1 MPFSRK
7 FIATCLALAATPTCM
22 PVHAQPGPALAG
34 TAISPAYQV
43 KAPAGAPNV
52 VIVLLDDVG
61 FGAASTFG
69 GPVQTPVLESLAR
82 EGLRYNNFHTTAI
95 CSPTR
100 SALLTGRNAHA
111 TGIGAV
117 ANVAD
122 ERPGYSSF
130 HTKDTATIAEVLRQN
145 GYNTA
150 AFGKWHQTPDWELSP
165 SGPFDRWPTGEGF
178 ERFYGFH
185 GGETDQ
191 YEPSLYD
198 GTTPV
203 MRPPGRD
210 YHLTADLADKAIDWL
225 RVQHAVTPDKPV
237 FLYFAPGAA
246 HAPLQAPKAWIEAY
260 RGKFDQGW
268 DRLRE
273 EIFARQK
280 ALGVIPANTQ
290 LTARMPDLPAW
301 DTLTPD
307 QKRVASRLM
316 EVYAGFLAH
325 ADAQVGR
332 LVEALKAN
340 GQFDNTMFFYIVGD
354 NGASAEGGLLGSAS
368 YFAPVQG
375 LPESD
380 ATRLAQLDALG
391 GPGTYPHYPAGW
403 AWALDTPFKWT
414 KAVASHLGGTRNPMV
429 VTWPRHVAPRGGL
442 RSQFGHVNDIVPTI
456 LEAARLPAP
465 AVVNGIAQKPM
476 DGVSLLYSFADASA
490 ATRHTTQYFEVF
502 GHRALYQDGWM
513 ASAFHSRRPWTVIDY
528 GQKKFEDDQWELY
541 DLNSDFS
548 QARDLAQRE
557 PERLARMQALFQ
569 SEAQRNQVL
578 PLRNMSPNQAGA
590 LPSLSAGRT
599 SMTFAQGVVGVPESA
614 LPKTYNR
621 SWSVSATVDAGERAR
636 GVIATLGGHSAGWS
650 LYLDDAGVPVFS
662 YRLFNLKTVTLRGPA
677 PLTAGRHQLR
687 FDFRYDG
694 GGYARGADVQLLVDG
709 KPAGTDRLP
718 ASPPGFYT
726 IDETFDVGIDHGSA
740 AGDYPADA
748 LPGYAFSGGRIEQ
761 VSLDLR

>member
-1 MPFSRK
+1 MQLFRTL
-7 FIATCLALAATPTCM
+7 IATCLALGATPASLQPAPASATPT
-22 PVHAQPGPALAG
+22 AQK
-34 TAISPAYQV
+34 PAYQT

-69 GPVQTPVLESLAR
+69 GPVETPVLDALAR

-117 ANVAD
+117 ANVPD
-122 ERPGYSSF
+122 ERPGYSGF

-150 AFGKWHQTPDWELSP
+150 AFGKWHQTPDWELSA

-191 YEPSLYD
+191 YDPSLYD
-198 GTTPV
+198 GTSPV
-203 MRPPGRD
+203 MRPAGRN
-210 YHLTADLADKAIDWL
+210 YHLTEDLAGKAIDWL
-225 RVQHAVTPDKPV
+225 RLQHAVTPAKPV

-246 HAPLQAPKAWIEAY
+246 HAPLQAPRAWIDRY

-268 DRLRE
+268 DKLRE
-273 EIFARQK
+273 QIFARQK
-280 ALGVIPANTQ
+280 ALGVIPAHTQ

-301 DTLTPD
+301 DTLSPD

-325 ADAQVGR
+325 TDAQVGK
-332 LVEALKAN
+332 LVEALKAS

-354 NGASAEGGLLGSAS
+354 NGASSEGGLLGSAS

-375 LPESD
+375 LPETD
-380 ATRLAQLDALG
+380 AMRLAQLDALG
-391 GPGTYPHYPAGW
+391 GPGTYAHFPAGW
-403 AWALDTPFKWT
+403 AWALNTPFKWS

-429 VTWPRHVAPRGGL
+429 VTWPKRMAQRGTL

-456 LEAARLPAP
+456 LEAAQIQAP
-465 AVVNGIAQKPM
+465 SMVNGIPQKPI
-476 DGVSLLYSFADASA
+476 DGASLLSSFADAKAPS
-490 ATRHTTQYFEVF
+490 RHATQYFEVF
-502 GHRALYQDGWM
+502 GHRAIYHDGWL
-513 ASAFHSRRPWTVIDY
+513 ASAFHSRRPWSVIDY
-528 GQKKFEDDQWELY
+528 GQKRFEDDQWELY
-541 DLNSDFS
+541 DLTTDFS

-557 PERLARMQALFQ
+557 PVRLAAMKDLFLR
-569 SEAQRNQVL
+569 EAARNQVL
-578 PLRNMSPNQAGA
+578 PLRNLSPTDARA
-590 LPSLSAGRT
+590 LPSLAAGRT
-599 SMTFAQGVVGVPESA
+599 SATFTQGAVGVPESS

-621 SWSVSATVDAGERAR
+621 SWSVSATIDIDAGAR

-650 LYLDDAGVPVFS
+650 LYLDGDGYPVFT
-662 YRLFNLKTVTLRGPA
+662 YRLFNLKTVTLRGLA
-677 PLTAGRHQLR
+677 PLSAGRHQLR
-687 FDFRYDG
+687 FDFDYDG
-694 GGYARGADVQLLVDG
+694 GGYGKGAAVQLLVDG
-709 KPAGTDRLP
+709 KPVGQDRLP

-726 IDETFDVGIDHGSA
+726 IDESFDVGIDHGSA
-740 AGDYPADA
+740 AGEYPAEA
-748 LPGYAFSGGRIEQ
+748 MPGYAFGGGHIDRVLLE
-761 VSLDLR
+761 LR

>member
-1 MPFSRK
+1 MPSLPK
-7 FIATCLALAATPTCM
+7 LLATCLALATT
-22 PVHAQPGPALAG
+22 PALPQPQ
-34 TAISPAYQV
+34 PAAPPPNPPYQQ
-43 KAPAGAPNV
+43 KAPPNAPNV

-61 FGAASTFG
+61 FGATSTFG
-69 GPVQTPVLESLAR
+69 GPVETPVLEALAH

-100 SALLTGRNAHA
+100 ASLLTGRNPHA

-117 ANVAD
+117 ANVPD
-122 ERPGYSSF
+122 ERPGYSGF

-178 ERFYGFH
+178 ERFYGFQ

-203 MRPPGRD
+203 MRPAGRG
-210 YHLTADLADKAIDWL
+210 YHLTEDLAGKAIDWL

-246 HAPLQAPKAWIEAY
+246 HAPLQAPRAWIERY

-268 DRLRE
+268 DQLRE

-280 ALGVIPANTQ
+280 ARGVIPANTQ

-301 DTLTPD
+301 DTLSPD

-325 ADAQVGR
+325 TDAQVGR
-332 LVEALKAN
+332 LVDALKAS

-354 NGASAEGGLLGSAS
+354 NGASSEGGLLGSAN

-380 ATRLAQLDALG
+380 AMRLAQLDALG
-391 GPGTYPHYPAGW
+391 GAGTYPHFPAGW

-429 VTWPRHVAPRGGL
+429 VTWPKGMAQRGAL

-456 LEAARLPAP
+456 LEAAKIPAP
-465 AVVNGIAQKPM
+465 AVVNGIAQKPV
-476 DGVSLLYSFADASA
+476 DGTSLLYSFADAA
-490 ATRHTTQYFEVF
+490 APTRHTTQYFEVF

-528 GQKKFEDDQWELY
+528 SKKPFEDDQWELY
-541 DLNSDFS
+541 DLATDFS
-548 QARDLAQRE
+548 QAHDLAQRE
-557 PERLARMQALFQ
+557 PARLAAMKERFLR
-569 SEAQRNQVL
+569 EAARNQVL
-578 PLRNMSPNQAGA
+578 PLRNMTPGDARA
-590 LPSLSAGRT
+590 LPSLAAGRT
-599 SMTFAQGVVGVPESA
+599 SMTFLPGSGGVPESA

-621 SWSVSATVDAGERAR
+621 SWSVTATVDAGEQAR
-636 GVIATLGGHSAGWS
+636 GVIAALGGHSAGWS
-650 LYLDDAGVPVFS
+650 LYLDGQGHPVFT
-662 YRLFNLKTVTLRGPA
+662 YRLFDLKTVTLRGAA
-677 PLTAGRHQLR
+677 PLALGHHELR
-687 FDFRYDG
+687 FDFSYDG
-694 GGYARGADVQLLVDG
+694 GGYARGAEVQLLVDG
-709 KPAGTDRLP
+709 KPAGKDRLP

-748 LPGYAFSGGRIEQ
+748 APGYAFGGGRIGK
-761 VSLDLR
+761 VSIALR

>member
-1 MPFSRK
+1 MQFAPK
-7 FIATCLALAATPTCM
+7 LIVTCLALAATSAYT
-22 PVHAQPGPALAG
+22 QQGPAVAG
-34 TAISPAYQV
+34 AASQPAYQV
-43 KAPAGAPNV
+43 KPPAGAPNV

-130 HTKDTATIAEVLRQN
+130 HTKDTASIAEVLRQH

-225 RVQHAVTPDKPV
+225 RVQRVVTPDKPV

-246 HAPLQAPKAWIEAY
+246 HAPLQAPKAWIDRY

-268 DRLRE
+268 DKLRE

-280 ALGVIPANTQ
+280 SLGVIPANTR
-290 LTARMPDLPAW
+290 LTTRMPDLPAW
-301 DTLTPD
+301 DTLSPD

-325 ADAQVGR
+325 ADAQVGK
-332 LVEALKAN
+332 LVDALKAS
-340 GQFDNTMFFYIVGD
+340 GQFDNTMFLYIVGD
-354 NGASAEGGLLGSAS
+354 NGASSEGGLLGSAS

-375 LPESD
+375 LPETD
-380 ATRLAQLDALG
+380 AIRLAQLDALG
-391 GPGTYPHYPAGW
+391 GPGTYPHFPAGW
-403 AWALDTPFKWT
+403 AWALDTPFKWS

-429 VTWPRHVAPRGGL
+429 VTWPRRMVQRGAL

-456 LEAARLPAP
+456 LEAARIQAP
-465 AVVNGIAQKPM
+465 PVVNGIPQKPI
-476 DGVSLLYSFADASA
+476 DGASLLDSFADAKA
-490 ATRHTTQYFEVF
+490 ASRHATQYFEVF
-502 GHRALYQDGWM
+502 GHRAIYHDGWM
-513 ASAFHSRRPWTVIDY
+513 ASAFHSRRPWSVIDY
-528 GQKKFEDDQWELY
+528 GQKPFEDDQWELY
-541 DLNSDFS
+541 DLTTDFS
-548 QARDLAQRE
+548 QANDLARRE
-557 PERLARMQALFQ
+557 PARLAAMQDLFLR
-569 SEAQRNQVL
+569 EAARNQVL
-578 PLRNMSPNQAGA
+578 PLRNMSPTDARA

-599 SMTFAQGVVGVPESA
+599 SATFWQGAVGVPESA

-621 SWSVSATVDAGERAR
+621 SWSVSAMIETGAQAR

-650 LYLDDAGVPVFS
+650 LYLDGNGYPVFT
-662 YRLFNLKTVTLRGPA
+662 YRLFDLKTVTLRGPA
-677 PLTAGRHQLR
+677 PLSAGRHQLR
-687 FDFRYDG
+687 FDFDYDG
-694 GGYARGADVQLLVDG
+694 GGYGKGAAVQLRVDG
-709 KPAGTDRLP
+709 KPVGRDRLP

-726 IDETFDVGIDHGSA
+726 IDESFDVGIDHGSA
-740 AGDYPADA
+740 AGEYPADVM
-748 LPGYAFSGGRIEQ
+748 PGYAFTGGRIDK
-761 VSLDLR
+761 VRVDLR

>member
-1 MPFSRK
+1 MHPLPK
-7 FIATCLALAATPTCM
+7 LLATCLALATT
-22 PVHAQPGPALAG
+22 PALPQPQ
-34 TAISPAYQV
+34 PAAPPPNPPYQQ
-43 KAPAGAPNV
+43 KAPPNAPNV

-61 FGAASTFG
+61 FGATSTFG
-69 GPVQTPVLESLAR
+69 GPVETPVLEALAH

-100 SALLTGRNAHA
+100 ASLLTGRNPHA

-117 ANVAD
+117 ANVPD
-122 ERPGYSSF
+122 ERPGYSGF

-150 AFGKWHQTPDWELSP
+150 AFGKWHQTPDWELSA

-178 ERFYGFH
+178 ERFYGFQ

-203 MRPPGRD
+203 MRPAGRG
-210 YHLTADLADKAIDWL
+210 YHLTEDLAGKAIDWL

-246 HAPLQAPKAWIEAY
+246 HAPLQAPKAWIERY

-268 DRLRE
+268 DQLRE

-280 ALGVIPANTQ
+280 ARGVIPANTQ

-301 DTLTPD
+301 DTLSPE

-325 ADAQVGR
+325 TDAQVGR
-332 LVEALKAN
+332 LVDALKAS

-354 NGASAEGGLLGSAS
+354 NGASSEGGLLGSAN

-380 ATRLAQLDALG
+380 AMRLAQLDALG
-391 GPGTYPHYPAGW
+391 GPGTYPHFPAGW

-429 VTWPRHVAPRGGL
+429 VAWPKGMAQRGAL
-442 RSQFGHVNDIVPTI
+442 RSQFSHVNDIVPTI
-456 LEAARLPAP
+456 LEAAKIPAP
-465 AVVNGIAQKPM
+465 AVVNGIAQKPV
-476 DGVSLLYSFADASA
+476 DGTSLLYSFADATA
-490 ATRHTTQYFEVF
+490 PTRHTTQYFEVF

-528 GQKKFEDDQWELY
+528 SKKPFEDDQWELY
-541 DLNSDFS
+541 DLTTDFS
-548 QARDLAQRE
+548 QAHDLAQRE
-557 PERLARMQALFQ
+557 PARLAAMKERFLR
-569 SEAQRNQVL
+569 EAARNQVL
-578 PLRNMSPNQAGA
+578 PLRNMTPGDARA
-590 LPSLSAGRT
+590 LPSLAAGRT
-599 SMTFAQGVVGVPESA
+599 SMTFLPGSVGVPESA

-621 SWSVSATVDAGERAR
+621 SWSVTATVDAGEQAR
-636 GVIATLGGHSAGWS
+636 GVIAALGGHSAGWS
-650 LYLDDAGVPVFS
+650 LYLDGQGHPVFT
-662 YRLFNLKTVTLRGPA
+662 YRLFDLKTVTLRGAA
-677 PLTAGRHQLR
+677 PLAPGHHELR
-687 FDFRYDG
+687 FDFSYDG
-694 GGYARGADVQLLVDG
+694 GGYARGAEVQLLVDG
-709 KPAGTDRLP
+709 KPAGKDRLP

-748 LPGYAFSGGRIEQ
+748 APGYAFGGGRIGK
-761 VSLDLR
+761 VSIALR

>member
-1 MPFSRK
+1 MQLSRK
-7 FIATCLALAATPTCM
+7 FLATCLALGTTPAF
-22 PVHAQPGPALAG
+22 AQPGPMVAPAAP
-34 TAISPAYQV
+34 TAAKPAYQV

-69 GPVQTPVLESLAR
+69 GPVQTPVLESLAH

-117 ANVAD
+117 ANVPD
-122 ERPGYSSF
+122 ERPGYSGF

-145 GYNTA
+145 GYSTA

-191 YEPSLYD
+191 FDPSLYE
-198 GTTPV
+198 GTAPV

-246 HAPLQAPKAWIEAY
+246 HAPLQAPKAWIEKY

-268 DRLRE
+268 DKLRE

-301 DTLTPD
+301 DTLSPD

-325 ADAQVGR
+325 TDAQVGQ
-332 LVEALKAN
+332 LVEALKAS
-340 GQFDNTMFFYIVGD
+340 GQFDNTMFVYIVGD
-354 NGASAEGGLLGSAS
+354 NGASAEGGLSGSAS

-375 LPESD
+375 LPETD
-380 ATRLAQLDALG
+380 AIRLAQLDALG
-391 GPGTYPHYPAGW
+391 GPGTYAHYPAGW

-429 VTWPRHVAPRGGL
+429 VTWPKRIAERGAL
-442 RSQFGHVNDIVPTI
+442 RSQFGHVNDIAPTI
-456 LEAARLPAP
+456 LEAAHIQAP
-465 AVVNGIAQKPM
+465 SVVNGIPQKPM
-476 DGVSLLYSFADASA
+476 DGVSLLYSFADGKAPA
-490 ATRHTTQYFEVF
+490 RHATQYFEVF
-502 GHRALYQDGWM
+502 GHRAIYQDGWM
-513 ASAFHSRRPWTVIDY
+513 ASAIHSRRPWTVIDY
-528 GQKKFEDDQWELY
+528 GQKPFDGDQWELY
-541 DLNSDFS
+541 DLTTDFS
-548 QARDLAQRE
+548 QANDLAQRE
-557 PERLARMQALFQ
+557 PARLERMKQLFLR
-569 SEAQRNQVL
+569 EAERNQVL
-578 PLRNMSPNQAGA
+578 PLRNMSPADA
-590 LPSLSAGRT
+590 RKLPSLSAGRSSVT
-599 SMTFAQGVVGVPESA
+599 YGQGVVGVPESA

-636 GVIATLGGHSAGWS
+636 GVIAALGGHSAGWS
-650 LYLDDAGVPVFS
+650 LYLDGEGHPVFM
-662 YRLFNLKTVTLRGPA
+662 YRLFDLKTVTLRGPA
-677 PLTAGRHQLR
+677 PLSAGRHELR
-687 FDFRYDG
+687 FDFNYDG
-694 GGYARGADVQLLVDG
+694 GGYGKGADVALLVDG
-709 KPAGTDRLP
+709 MPAGSDRLP

-740 AGDYPADA
+740 AGTYPADA
-748 LPGYAFSGGRIEQ
+748 PLGYAFGGGRIDK
-761 VSLDLR
+761 VSMDLR

>member
-1 MPFSRK
+1 MPFSQK
-7 FIATCLALAATPTCM
+7 FIATCLALAATPACL
-22 PVHAQPGPALAG
+22 PAHAQQGPALAG
-34 TAISPAYQV
+34 ADRAPAYQV

-130 HTKDTATIAEVLRQN
+130 HTKDTATIAEVLRQS

-210 YHLTADLADKAIDWL
+210 YHLSADLADKAIDWL

-246 HAPLQAPKAWIEAY
+246 HAPLQAPKAWIEPY

-316 EVYAGFLAH
+316 EVYAGFLEH

-332 LVEALKAN
+332 LVEALKAS

-354 NGASAEGGLLGSAS
+354 NGASAEGGLPGSAS

-429 VTWPRHVAPRGGL
+429 VTWPRHAPRGGL

-456 LEAARLPAP
+456 LEAAKLPAP

-476 DGVSLLYSFADASA
+476 DGVSLLYSFADARA

-528 GQKKFEDDQWELY
+528 GQKKFEDDRWELY
-541 DLNSDFS
+541 DLNTDFS
-548 QARDLAQRE
+548 QAQDLAQRE
-557 PERLARMQALFQ
+557 PARLARMQALFQ
-569 SEAQRNQVL
+569 DEAQRNQVL
-578 PLRNMSPNQAGA
+578 PLRNMSPNQAGT

-599 SMTFAQGVVGVPESA
+599 SMTFRQGVVGVPESA

-621 SWSVSATVDAGERAR
+621 SWSVSATIDAGERAR

-662 YRLFNLKTVTLRGPA
+662 YRLFNLKTVALRGPA

-687 FDFRYDG
+687 FDFSYDG
-694 GGYARGADVQLLVDG
+694 GGYARGADLQLMVDG
-709 KPAGTDRLP
+709 KPAGKDRLP

-761 VSLDLR
+761 VSIDLR